1 MEGGTKLKPLAQLDK
16 VTILSEDVFK
26 EIFEDEDEIH
36 KARLIL
42 SLEERAEEFGVK
54 GKFTRLLS
62 AYKKVDA
69 ETRKEA
75 KRSREVS
82 LVDNWTNFTGPY
94 DRM

>member
-1 MEGGTKLKPLAQLDK
+1 MKPLAQLDK

-42 SLEERAEEFGVK
+42 SLEERAEELGVK

-62 AYKKVDA
+62 AYKK
-69 ETRKEA
+69 
-75 KRSREVS
+75 SRCRDQEGGQEEPGGIS
-82 LVDNWTNFTGPY
+82 GG
-94 DRM
+94 